1 MKELKCY
8 NGRCGIHSKS
18 DNCLFAY
25 TREGCPY
32 RAATPPVADTGEL
45 VESGKICDY
54 CKHPNTDGC
63 TDCIIHDYHSFEG
76 RALLAPQPVAEH
88 PPIDCRHYIE
98 KVCWNK
104 GERTCGSCKLA
115 DDLPV
120 ASR

>member
-45 VESGKICDY
+45 EAAIALVRAEQN
-54 CKHPNTDGC
+54 KHCGYPGYSDFLVRLDELGSLADT
-63 TDCIIHDYHSFEG
+63 
-76 RALLAPQPVAEH
+76 APQPVADPKQIKRMCDVKHCKEEAVMMGGNG
-88 PPIDCRHYIE
+88 CFCMRH
-98 KVCWNK
+98 
-104 GERTCGSCKLA
+104 S
-115 DDLPV
+115 
-120 ASR
+120 